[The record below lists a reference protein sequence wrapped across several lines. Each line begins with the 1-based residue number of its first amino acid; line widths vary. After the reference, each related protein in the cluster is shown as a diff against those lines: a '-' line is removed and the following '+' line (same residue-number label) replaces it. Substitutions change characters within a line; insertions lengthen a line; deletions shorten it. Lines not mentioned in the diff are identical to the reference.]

1 MKNLSIQV
9 KITMLVVFSLALSA
23 LTTSFANIELLISK
37 TDQSIESFQ
46 TALLET
52 KIKTLKSNI
61 EIAKHAISSV
71 YENSKEE
78 NIANELKQIS
88 LEYKSI
94 LERFYNDNKDKMSK
108 DELKKRLLEMI
119 KSYRYDNDFGY
130 FWVNDLSQIMIMHP
144 IKPSLDGKDL
154 TNLKDKDGKQLF
166 VAMSKV
172 IADKG
177 QGVVTYKWPN
187 TKTNKIEDK
196 ISYVFEFK
204 PFNWVIGTGKYKSE
218 IIKEYQNRAKNII
231 KNLRYDNGKGY
242 FWINDFDGKMV
253 IHPLDPSLNGKNI
266 FNTKSTDG
274 KPIFKEMTK
283 LAQEKGKGILRYL
296 WHKPGK
302 EKPVEKISYFDVFK
316 QWHWVIGTGIYADD
330 IEALS
335 AKERSIEHK
344 QLIHYIV
351 INLIILAITIFIFLF
366 ISIFTSKKLIGTRL
380 KNLKMYIQNFSE
392 YVTNNRNIIYNK
404 LEDTSNDEIGSTIQ
418 LINKAVNQ
426 YEKIHLDD
434 IRSVGEI
441 LLISSKMAN
450 GAFKGR
456 TSFKSSHF
464 LTNRLAYE
472 IDTMSTKVDE
482 VITQILE
489 ALQAF
494 AKQDFSR
501 QVNVQTSSQLKE
513 LCQGVNTLGSALH
526 DMISA
531 NEVQSEKIRENA
543 LQLSSSIETIKKEP
557 LSDLNNIVVKTTSSM
572 QKMGA
577 MQQSLSENLI
587 TLTSN
592 AKEAE
597 DALNIIGEIAD
608 QTNLLALNAA
618 IEAARAGE
626 HGRGFAVVADS
637 VRDLADKTT
646 TSLSEIQTTIKII
659 VENITNSSESMK
671 KNASEMTKLTQD
683 VEEIKDKTND
693 ILTIMDKLT

>member
-1 MKNLSIQV
+1 MKNLSIQI
-9 KITMLVVFSLALSA
+9 KITILVVFSLALSA
-23 LTTSFANIELLISK
+23 LITSLANIELLVSK

-46 TALLET
+46 TALLDT
-52 KIKTLKSNI
+52 KIQTLKSNI
-61 EIAKHAISSV
+61 EIAKNAISSV

-88 LEYKSI
+88 LDYKRI
-94 LERFYNDNKDKMSK
+94 LERFYNDNKDKMSEE
-108 DELKKRLLEMI
+108 ELKKRLLEMI

-130 FWVNDLSQIMIMHP
+130 FWVNDLSQVMIMHP

-154 TNLKDKDGKQLF
+154 TDLKDKDGKQLF
-166 VAMSKV
+166 VAMSK
-172 IADKG
+172 IIQDKE

-187 TKTNKIEDK
+187 TKTNKVEDK

-204 PFNWVIGTGKYKSE
+204 PFKWVIGTGKYKSE

-231 KNLRYDNGKGY
+231 KNLRYDNNKGY
-242 FWINDFDGKMV
+242 FWINDFNGKM
-253 IHPLDPSLNGKNI
+253 IMHPLEPSLNGKNI
-266 FNTKSTDG
+266 FHTKSPDG
-274 KPIFKEMTK
+274 KFIFKEMTK
-283 LAQEKGKGILRYL
+283 LAQEEGKGILRYL
-296 WHKPGK
+296 WHKPAE
-302 EKPVEKISYFDVFK
+302 EKPVQKISYFDIFK

-344 QLIHYIV
+344 QLIHYII
-351 INLIILAITIFIFLF
+351 INLVILAITIFVFLF
-366 ISIFTSKKLIGTRL
+366 ISIFTSKKLIGNRL
-380 KNLKMYIQNFSE
+380 KSLKRYIQHFSE
-392 YVTNNRNIIYNK
+392 YVTNNRNIIYDK

-418 LINKAVNQ
+418 LINKAVTQ

-450 GAFKGR
+450 GAFKER
-456 TSFKSSHF
+456 TSFQSSHF

-482 VITQILE
+482 VITQMLE
-489 ALQAF
+489 VLKAF
-494 AKQDFSR
+494 GKQDFSR
-501 QVNVQTSSQLKE
+501 QINVHTSSQLKE

-526 DMISA
+526 DMISE
-531 NEVQSEKIRENA
+531 NELQSEKIQENA

-557 LSDLNNIVVKTTSSM
+557 LKELNNIVVQTTSSM

-577 MQQSLSENLI
+577 TQQSLSENLI
-587 TLTSN
+587 TLTNN

-646 TSLSEIQTTIKII
+646 ASLSEIQTAIKII
-659 VENITNSSESMK
+659 VENITNSSERMK
-671 KNASEMTKLTQD
+671 RNASEMAKLTQD

-693 ILTIMDKLT
+693 ILKIMDQLT